1 MTKTICILLADG
13 FEESEAIVPADLL
26 KRLGVNVIF
35 TSITDNKEII
45 GTHGFKILSDTTIN
59 NISTDDFD
67 ALMLPGGL
75 PGTTNL
81 RDSKKVIS
89 LVQQANLKEKI
100 ISAICAAPIVLK
112 DAGIADNKR
121 ITGYP
126 SCEQFSLKHKFLF
139 TDNDVEIDGKIITAK
154 AMGKAHLFAFAIA
167 KALGFSDN
175 EIKNLSQS
183 TFTN

>member
-1 MTKTICILLADG
+1 MTKSICILLAEG

-26 KRLGVNVIF
+26 KRLGVNVTF
-35 TSITDNKEII
+35 ASITNDKEVI

-59 NISTDDFD
+59 NISPNDFD
-67 ALMLPGGL
+67 VLMLPGGL

-81 RDSKKVIS
+81 RDSAEVIS
-89 LVQQANLKEKI
+89 LVQQAHKKNKI

-112 DAGIADNKR
+112 DAGVANDKR

-126 SCEQFSLKHKFLF
+126 ACEQFSLKHKFSF
-139 TDNDVEIDGKIITAK
+139 TGNDVEIDDKIITAK

-167 KALGFSDN
+167 KALGFSSD
-175 EIKNLSQS
+175 EIKNLSNS
-183 TFTN
+183 TFTE

>member
-1 MTKTICILLADG
+1 MTKSICILLADG

-26 KRLGVNVIF
+26 KRLGLNIIF
-35 TSITDNKEII
+35 TSITNNKEVT
-45 GTHGFKILSDTTIN
+45 GTHGFKLIADTTIDS
-59 NISTDDFD
+59 ISTNNFD

-81 RDSKKVIS
+81 RDSEKVIN
-89 LVQQANLKEKI
+89 LVQQTYHENKI
-100 ISAICAAPIVLK
+100 CSAICAAPIILK
-112 DAGIADNKR
+112 DAGIADNKN

-126 SCEQFSLKHKFLF
+126 TCEQFSKKHQFSF
-139 TDNDVEIDGKIITAK
+139 TGKDVEVDGKIITAK

-167 KALGFSDN
+167 KSLGFSDY
-175 EIKNLSQS
+175 EIQNLAQS

>member
-1 MTKTICILLADG
+1 MTKSICILLADG

-26 KRLGVNVIF
+26 KRLGVNIVF

-45 GTHGFKILSDTTIN
+45 GTHGFKIVSDTTIDK
-59 NISTDDFD
+59 ISTADFD

-89 LVQQANLKEKI
+89 LVQQSAQDGKI

-112 DAGIADNKR
+112 DAGVADGKR

-126 SCEQFSLKHKFLF
+126 SCEQFSLKHKFSF
-139 TDNDVEIDGKIITAK
+139 TDNDVEVDGKIITAK

-167 KALGFSDN
+167 KALGFSDDD
-175 EIKNLSQS
+175 IKQLSSS
-183 TFTN
+183 TFTD